1 MQFVDMALAADL
13 NPEEETEMHHLKAEL
28 LDGLGDKESSFITK
42 NIYYNGHN
50 LEMKSAGVEEAT

>member
-1 MQFVDMALAADL
+1 MQFVDMALAAEL
-13 NPEEETEMHHLKAEL
+13 NLEEERVMHHLKAEL
-28 LDGLGDKESSFITK
+28 LGALGDKESSFIAK